1 MKKLCLVAVAGLALS
16 TSVAFAADLGQ
27 PYVKAPPAPPPPPSW
42 TGFYIGV
49 NGGWGFNRDT
59 GDEACINPAGV
70 VGGAGCW
77 DGIGSIVKPEG
88 GLAGGQIGYN
98 WQSGIV
104 VYGIE
109 ADIQWADIKDTA
121 SATAVCP
128 PACGPAN
135 GDYTASQKLDWF
147 GTVRGRL
154 GITPWANNA
163 LLYITGGLIYGQEKV
178 ASDVF
183 FPTTGQEYFASD
195 SSTRTGGTVGVGL
208 EYLFT
213 PNLSGKI
220 EGLWYDMGSE
230 TLFAPAL
237 FPNGFAS
244 RSTFHFDGAIVRA
257 GLNWHF
263 NWGGGGPGPYE
274 GQY

>member
-1 MKKLCLVAVAGLALS
+1 MKKLWLVAVAGLALS

-59 GDEACINPAGV
+59 GDEECINPAGI
-70 VGGAGCW
+70 VGGAGCHE
-77 DGIGSIVKPEG
+77 GAGSIVKADG

-109 ADIQWADIKDTA
+109 TDIQWADIKDTA
-121 SATAVCP
+121 SVFDDVLGV
-128 PACGPAN
+128 GPV
-135 GDYTASQKLDWF
+135 GEGTYTASQKLDWF

-154 GITPWANNA
+154 GITPWSQSA
-163 LLYITGGLIYGQEKV
+163 LLYVTGGLIYGQEKV
-178 ASDVF
+178 SSDVF
-183 FPTTGQEYFASD
+183 FHFFGQDFFASD
-195 SSTRTGGTVGVGL
+195 STTRTGGTVGVGL

-220 EGLWYDMGSE
+220 EGLWYDMGTERLIAS
-230 TLFAPAL
+230 PL
-237 FPNGFAS
+237 FPNGFVS
-244 RSTFHFDGAIVRA
+244 RSTFHFEGAIVRA

-263 NWGGGGPGPYE
+263 NWGGGGPGPYQ

>member
-1 MKKLCLVAVAGLALS
+1 MKKLWLTAVAGLALS

-27 PYVKAPPAPPPPPSW
+27 PYYKAPPPPPPPPSW

-49 NGGWGFNRDT
+49 NGGWGWSKNT
-59 GDEACINPAGV
+59 GDEACIDPAGV
-70 VGGAGCW
+70 VNGAGCFSN
-77 DGIGSIVKPEG
+77 GIGSIVKPSG

-104 VYGIE
+104 MYGFE
-109 ADIQWADIKDTA
+109 TDFQWADIKDSV
-121 SATAVCP
+121 SATVV
-128 PACGPAN
+128 PAN
-135 GDYTASQKLDWF
+135 GTYDASQKLDWF

-154 GITPWANNA
+154 GLTPWGNNA
-163 LLYITGGLIYGQEKV
+163 LLYVTGGLIYGQEKV
-178 ASDVF
+178 SSDVF
-183 FPTTGQEYFASD
+183 LRNGQGYFASN
-195 SSTRTGGTVGVGL
+195 SPTRTGGTVGVGL

-230 TLFAPAL
+230 TLIAPAL
-237 FPNGFAS
+237 IPNRGLLS
-244 RSTFHFDGAIVRA
+244 RSTFQFEGAIVRA

-263 NWGGGGPGPYE
+263 NFLNPQPLPPG
-274 GQY
+274 